1 MRSLLIISSFSTVA
15 LLSACDRGEPAK
27 APPAA
32 MSAPQLSA
40 ELERCKQLG
49 LKVYDDA
56 ACQAAQKE
64 DRARFLGTSKGP
76 VK

>member
-1 MRSLLIISSFSTVA
+1 MRALSVIASLVA
-15 LLSACDRGEPAK
+15 VASLSACDRQQAAK
-27 APPAA
+27 TQSAA
-32 MSAPQLSA
+32 MSSSNLDA

-49 LKVYDDA
+49 LKVYEDA

-64 DRARFLGTSKGP
+64 DRARFLGSSKEP

>member
-1 MRSLLIISSFSTVA
+1 MRTVA
-15 LLSACDRGEPAK
+15 LITSFVASATLSACNRPEPAK
-27 APPAA
+27 AAPSA
-32 MSAPQLSA
+32 MSSA
-40 ELERCKQLG
+40 DLATELERCKQLG

-64 DRARFLGTSKGP
+64 DRARFLGDSKGP

>member
-1 MRSLLIISSFSTVA
+1 MRALLIISSFSAITI
-15 LLSACDRGEPAK
+15 LSACNRAEPAK
-27 APPAA
+27 AASAA
-32 MSAPQLSA
+32 MSSTQLST

-64 DRARFLGTSKGP
+64 DRARFLGTNKGP